1 MTIFEEFIGSAAHEI
16 RHAASR
22 PGLFLSG
29 VVAPLFWWV
38 MLAAIFAAG
47 LMRSLPVALVDN
59 DNSPES
65 RELIQTLEAIP
76 SIAFKNFDSPQAA
89 REALSTAEVY
99 AMLVVPQNWA
109 QKSAGSRSDSALEL
123 YFNKSYYAI
132 AVTIESDLKTAL
144 MQISSQ
150 KLLDAAAATGGG
162 FHGSSYRI
170 MTVGADIFAAG
181 NPAINFEGY
190 LTATLVPGVMAL
202 AAILTAVGVVSRDM
216 RRRTTRRLLTS
227 SRSVRAVMLG
237 RMFPW
242 WCLYAVYAAA
252 YVSWFA
258 GWCGWAPAGSLL
270 VWCTGAVLLMSAMFA
285 SALMFT
291 VLSPSWILAMSA
303 AICWIAPTF
312 PFTGFS
318 YPIDSMDA
326 SAQIFSSIF
335 PLTWFLRLQSSQWVL
350 ASGLEHTLYL
360 LAMLSAFTVVP
371 LAVGLTLLPWRAS
384 RLAKAEMHPNK
395 RDMHEPQSAFETGL
409 RVLVKGAFSRD
420 TFAIFLFATAFY
432 LVFYAWPYAN
442 QSITSIDAAVV
453 DLDRTASSRDML
465 RKLDSAAALNIIS
478 ATADPAQAKDL
489 YQREVVSAVITIP
502 ENYEAHLLAGKHT
515 ALRVTT
521 NGAFPVKSRAVSA
534 AVMSI
539 AAEQTMQTAA
549 ANMLRAG
556 APSETL
562 AKLKT
567 APVALVD
574 QNLFNVLSGYAGYI
588 VPVVTPVIL
597 QAVLLMGITMAV
609 GGWLAENPA
618 GGLMRAIFKRRRNFW
633 ALYGAFWIFGML
645 WIGYAMGIDFVFF
658 DFSSMQNPL
667 ATLVLMALF
676 IAAVVSFGLAAVFA
690 MNSNAYS
697 AQMLVVISAPSVFL
711 SGAVFPA
718 FDFAWPAQVVRLF
731 IPTTP
736 GINGLVAAAQNA
748 ASLASVWPDALHLGI
763 LAAGYG
769 LLAYWLYLRRA
780 HDFLAQRESWSVP

>member
-1 MTIFEEFIGSAAHEI
+1 MTWDNMKRFVICAFIVISAFFNACESI
-16 RHAASR
+16 AAPRKIPTVAVISDTSQRNGTTYLVCGAASDIIATDIINR
-22 PGLFLSG
+22 LNQTGRIK
-29 VVAPLFWWV
+29 APLLGESMSKITQKNLSLYYVTFFREYKYNYNVDFVNLKRLTKNINADYILMITSGLDTQTEFFKETWWSKW
-38 MLAAIFAAG
+38 G
-47 LMRSLPVALVDN
+47 
-59 DNSPES
+59 
-65 RELIQTLEAIP
+65 
-76 SIAFKNFDSPQAA
+76 
-89 REALSTAEVY
+89 
-99 AMLVVPQNWA
+99 
-109 QKSAGSRSDSALEL
+109 
-123 YFNKSYYAI
+123 
-132 AVTIESDLKTAL
+132 
-144 MQISSQ
+144 ISSSEPIRPNF
-150 KLLDAAAATGGG
+150 KL
-162 FHGSSYRI
+162 
-170 MTVGADIFAAG
+170 
-181 NPAINFEGY
+181 
-190 LTATLVPGVMAL
+190 ATLITL
-202 AAILTAVGVVSRDM
+202 IDKKTYSI
-216 RRRTTRRLLTS
+216 
-227 SRSVRAVMLG
+227 
-237 RMFPW
+237 
-242 WCLYAVYAAA
+242 
-252 YVSWFA
+252 
-258 GWCGWAPAGSLL
+258 
-270 VWCTGAVLLMSAMFA
+270 VW
-285 SALMFT
+285 
-291 VLSPSWILAMSA
+291 
-303 AICWIAPTF
+303 
-312 PFTGFS
+312 
-318 YPIDSMDA
+318 
-326 SAQIFSSIF
+326 Q
-335 PLTWFLRLQSSQWVL
+335 
-350 ASGLEHTLYL
+350 
-360 LAMLSAFTVVP
+360 
-371 LAVGLTLLPWRAS
+371 
-384 RLAKAEMHPNK
+384 
-395 RDMHEPQSAFETGL
+395 
-409 RVLVKGAFSRD
+409 
-420 TFAIFLFATAFY
+420 
-432 LVFYAWPYAN
+432 
-442 QSITSIDAAVV
+442 
-453 DLDRTASSRDML
+453 
-465 RKLDSAAALNIIS
+465 
-478 ATADPAQAKDL
+478 DL

-618 GGLMRAIFKRRRNFW
+618 GGLMRAIYKRRRAFA
-633 ALYGAFWIFGML
+633 ALYASFWIFGML

-780 HDFLAQRESWSVP
+780 HDFLAQRESWSAP